1 MSNSKVLVLGA
12 NGMLGK
18 MVSLHLSS
26 SEDLIVDVTSRNAT
40 EFIVSN
46 FKDNHHIFDASQ
58 NIQNELEEIII
69 ENHYKFIV
77 NCIGVIKP
85 KINEKDNISVSN
97 TILTNSYFPL
107 SIQKIASKNNIKYI
121 QIGTDCVFSGF
132 DGN

>member
-26 SEDLIVDVTSRNAT
+26 SEDLIVDVTSRNAS

-58 NIQNELEEIII
+58 NIQN
-69 ENHYKFIV
+69 
-77 NCIGVIKP
+77 
-85 KINEKDNISVSN
+85 
-97 TILTNSYFPL
+97 
-107 SIQKIASKNNIKYI
+107 
-121 QIGTDCVFSGF
+121 
-132 DGN
+132 